1 MEYKGITPEALFL
14 LADNRFRNSKEYYD
28 SRKEEIKAT
37 VTEPMRQL
45 AGLIGGELLSLDPLM
60 NTVPTR
66 MVSRVRRD
74 TRYTNDK
81 SLYRDNMWIMFMRP
95 KHEWRGYPCMWFEVT
110 QSAYSL
116 GVGFFGSEPGLMQLF
131 RKALRERSG
140 EFLAAAAECASAGA
154 VLSADR
160 YKRMPAD
167 CPSGLEQF
175 YGCKQM
181 YFIKFS
187 DRLDDLGDERII
199 QIMRDTYKAYSP
211 MYKFLLNVSDE
222 YYSSNEKGE

>member
-14 LADNRFRNSKEYYD
+14 LADNRFRNSKEYYE
-28 SRKEEIKAT
+28 SRKEEIKSS

-45 AGLIGGELLSLDPLM
+45 AGLIGGELLSVDPLM
-60 NTVPTR
+60 NTIPTR

-95 KHEWRGYPCMWFEVT
+95 KNEWRGYPCMWFEVT

-116 GVGFFGSEPGLMQLF
+116 GVGLYGSEAGLMQVF
-131 RKALRERSG
+131 RKALRERG
-140 EFLAAAAECASAGA
+140 DEFLAAAAKCKKADA
-154 VLSADR
+154 VLSAST
-160 YKRMPAD
+160 YKRMPPD
-167 CPSGLEQF
+167 CPKGLEEF
-175 YGCKQM
+175 YGCKEM

-187 DRLDDLGDERII
+187 GALDDLGDDRII
-199 QIMRDTYKAYSP
+199 KIMRDTYKAYTP
-211 MYKFLLNVSDE
+211 MYKFLLSVSDE
-222 YYSSNEKGE
+222 YFEKE